1 MDETKAPTPL
11 KLGDRV
17 KLRHYSKR
25 GRIVELRGPLG
36 PGGKLAYR
44 VIVSRKPRPVYIDVT
59 EDQVVLIPAASP
71 FAGRAEAKREAKR
84 GRKRGRE
91 SK

>member
-59 EDQVVLIPAASP
+59 EDQVVLIPTAPSP
-71 FAGRAEAKREAKR
+71 VGSMPPEPGDSRPHP
-84 GRKRGRE
+84 
-91 SK
+91 

>member
-1 MDETKAPTPL
+1 MDGTKATTPL

-17 KLRHYSKR
+17 KLRHYGKR

-59 EDQVVLIPAASP
+59 EDQVVLIPAAPSSVGSTP
-71 FAGRAEAKREAKR
+71 PQS
-84 GRKRGRE
+84 RE
-91 SK
+91 SRPHK